1 MVIRG
6 ANAASRAIALRPDG
20 LLPYRTSEQ
29 CWQSE
34 RSLGMAMA
42 CERCGCRMVI
52 RARAGHGGLVCT
64 DCGHPA
70 DPLLHGDRMRR
81 AWLGVVGLLMI
92 ALVGG
97 LIYTLALFQEAGQL
111 PPPRPESGGQ
121 ERSE

>member
-6 ANAASRAIALRPDG
+6 AHAASRAIALRADG
-20 LLPYRTSEQ
+20 LLPYRTCEQ

-52 RARAGHGGLVCT
+52 RARGGQGGLVCT
-64 DCGHPA
+64 DCGYRA

-81 AWLGVVGLLMI
+81 AWLGVLGLLGI
-92 ALVGG
+92 SLVGG